1 VGKTEALWINNH
13 QQDPIRLN
21 EEEVKEV
28 DKFTYLG
35 SIVSKDGGADED
47 IKSRIGK
54 ARHASRSLNNI

>member
-1 VGKTEALWINNH
+1 MANEAEKTGLKINVGKTEALRINNH

-35 SIVSKDGGADED
+35 SIVSKD
-47 IKSRIGK
+47 
-54 ARHASRSLNNI
+54 